1 MKISNLDFAGD
12 IASVRITAAKVAL
25 HFNAKKTEA
34 IIYNQNKDNLHRQ
47 RNKKID
53 TVQSSKNFNSKI
65 GESEKD
71 IKCSKKG
78 LFGL

>member
-12 IASVRITAAKVAL
+12 IASVRITAAKVGL
-25 HFNAKKTEA
+25 HLNAKKTDA

-47 RNKKID
+47 SNKKID
-53 TVQSSKNFNSKI
+53 TVQSSKNVNSKI

-71 IKCSKKG
+71 IKCSKKD

>member
-1 MKISNLDFAGD
+1 MKISNLDFAGG
-12 IASVRITAAKVAL
+12 IASVRITAAKVGL
-25 HFNAKKTEA
+25 HLNAKKTEA

-47 RNKKID
+47 SNKKID
-53 TVQSSKNFNSKI
+53 TVQSSKNVNSKI

>member
-1 MKISNLDFAGD
+1 MKISNLDFVGD
-12 IASVRITAAKVAL
+12 IASVRITAAKVGL
-25 HFNAKKTEA
+25 HLNAKKTEA

-47 RNKKID
+47 SNKKID
-53 TVQSSKNFNSKI
+53 TVQSSKNVNSKI